1 MISSLEG
8 FQSKFVEEALDNIE
22 ELEQSL
28 MALEDSPEN
37 RDLLEQVF
45 RIMHSLK
52 GGGAMFGF
60 ERLSEFAHHMESLYE
75 LVRSGTMR
83 LTPGLLS
90 VTFRSVDLMRNML
103 DENSS
108 ETSEIFSLAKQIIGE
123 VTGFISESVPE
134 TNNGSKSS
142 LSMVEQEPQG
152 IVTWH
157 ISFHPG
163 ENVLSNGINI
173 LYLLDELSQLG
184 KFFAIPRS
192 GFVPHFESFL
202 PQVTYLW
209 WDLFLAT
216 DSGKNDILDVFLFVE
231 PESDIQFNLLENRD
245 LFYENGFVE
254 YLEKLRKN
262 DLSVELTE
270 LNQVFSDTMLKPAIV
285 DEVVEHESEQL
296 SVSSNHKTKA
306 SDSIRVASGKID
318 QLMNLVS
325 EMVISQERLRNIATD
340 HTIPELTQ
348 VSQQIQK
355 LTTLLRDTTFSISL
369 VPLDSLTIRF
379 RRLVR
384 DLSSRLGKKIEFEV
398 QGGETE
404 LDKSMIDS
412 LADPLLHIIRNAI
425 DHGIETPQKRQK
437 GGKSLPGRISLKAG
451 YSGANVL
458 LEITDDGAG
467 IDHQKVLQKAIEKG
481 LVSSSHLLTPPQIL
495 ELIFLPGFSTLSGV
509 TDISGRGV
517 GMDVVKRNIEAIR
530 GEVKINSETGK
541 GTTISIILPLVLS
554 IIDGLLVQIGDNKYI
569 LPLDVVDRLY
579 SVDSGR
585 IRNSFLEV
593 VHLNDQQFPFID
605 LRKEMNIPGLYP
617 EAIQMVVV
625 SQGREKLAVSVDKV
639 IGNIQAVLKPLG
651 THYQY
656 QKTISA
662 ATIMGDGSIALVL
675 DVNQLFKINSNK
687 TD

>member
-1 MISSLEG
+1 MISSLEK
-8 FQSKFVEEALDNIE
+8 FQTKFVEEALDNIE
-22 ELEQSL
+22 ELEQAL
-28 MALEDSPEN
+28 MALENSPEN
-37 RDLLEQVF
+37 SDLLEQIF

-75 LVRSGTMR
+75 LIRSGTMR

-103 DENSS
+103 DDRSS
-108 ETSEIFSLAKQIIGE
+108 GTNEVFSLAKQIIGE
-123 VTGFISESVPE
+123 VTRFISGSVPE
-134 TNNGSKSS
+134 TKSGIES
-142 LSMVEQEPQG
+142 PVPLTEQEHRG
-152 IVTWH
+152 IITWH

-184 KFFAIPRS
+184 NFFAVPRS
-192 GFVPHFESFL
+192 KNVPDFDSFL
-202 PQVTYLW
+202 PHVTYFW

-216 DSGKNDILDVFLFVE
+216 DSGENEILDVFLFVE
-231 PESDIQFNLLENRD
+231 PESDIHINLLVDRD
-245 LFYENGFVE
+245 LFCDHRFVS

-262 DLSVELTE
+262 DFSVQLTE
-270 LNQVFSDTMLKPAIV
+270 LKQVYTEPELKSAESY
-285 DEVVEHESEQL
+285 EVSEHESDQL
-296 SVSSNHKTKA
+296 SLSSTHQTKA
-306 SDSIRVASGKID
+306 NGSIRVASGKID

-325 EMVISQERLRNIATD
+325 EMVISQERLGDIAT
-340 HTIPELTQ
+340 HHSIPQLTQ
-348 VSQQIQK
+348 VSQHIQK

-384 DLSSRLGKKIEFEV
+384 DLSSRLGKEIEFKV
-398 QGGETE
+398 QGAETE
-404 LDKSMIDS
+404 LDKSMIDN

-425 DHGIETPQKRQK
+425 DHGIETPRERQKR
-437 GGKSLPGRISLKAG
+437 GKSLPGRISLKAG

-458 LEITDDGAG
+458 LEISDDGAG

-481 LVSSSHLLTPPQIL
+481 LVSSSHLLTPQQIV
-495 ELIFLPGFSTLSGV
+495 ELVFLPGFSTLSGV

-530 GEVKINSETGK
+530 GDVKIISDKGK
-541 GTTISIILPLVLS
+541 GTTISIMLPLILS
-554 IIDGLLVQIGDNKYI
+554 IIDGLLVQIGDNKFI
-569 LPLDVVDRLY
+569 IPLNVVDRLY
-579 SVDSGR
+579 STGSEE

-593 VHLNDQQFPFID
+593 IHLDGQQLSFID
-605 LRKEMNIPGLYP
+605 LRKEMSVPGLYP
-617 EAIQMVVV
+617 KVIQMVVI
-625 SQGREKLAVSVDKV
+625 SQGDEKLAVSVDKV

-656 QKTISA
+656 QKIISA
-662 ATIMGDGSIALVL
+662 ATIMGNGSIALVV
-675 DVNQLFKINSNK
+675 DVNQLFKIISKKAN
-687 TD
+687 